1 MMKKLLA
8 STLALSSTS
17 VLAHTGHLSNDSVH
31 GLLHVEHIATLVAV
45 GLIAYLVKVFISK

>member
-31 GLLHVEHIATLVAV
+31 GLLHVEHIAALVAV